1 MLTSFI
7 KIAKVALSNSERR
20 TKVMNIIST
29 TAFYNF
35 FNFYFYFF
43 GLGKGDFVVQEKGY
57 GFSS

>member
-1 MLTSFI
+1 
-7 KIAKVALSNSERR
+7 
-20 TKVMNIIST
+20 MNIIST